1 MVWSV
6 WNNPW
11 STQLS
16 SLRPLSRWSMKCVFP
31 ESSDIPFPCQ
41 NTWTALAP
49 FSLIKTTATQPHE
62 SLRKCILVAM
72 CMELLGVAFLAV
84 KMWLHVF
91 HVACHVHSTNR
102 LVSRISEPEHLSL
115 VGANKQAWPRM
126 PPTTHFQFVVYR
138 LKYCMFWGLTFR
150 LFTKNDPQILL
161 DMYSSRISDP
171 NSIYPFLSSNI
182 WCAEV

>member
-1 MVWSV
+1 
-6 WNNPW
+6 
-11 STQLS
+11 
-16 SLRPLSRWSMKCVFP
+16 
-31 ESSDIPFPCQ
+31 
-41 NTWTALAP
+41 
-49 FSLIKTTATQPHE
+49 
-62 SLRKCILVAM
+62 LRKCILVAM